1 MTDDIIILK
10 SSGVPLFAKCYGGS
24 TCKTHPDHALQ
35 SGFLAALFSYSKET
49 FSKQGIKSVIFSD
62 FKLDFKIDEE
72 KDLIIVFTNPL
83 NEDDVIIKEQ
93 LEKTHKAFIDK
104 FESKLDSLAFSTE
117 GFYEFDQDLVKLNI
131 VHNGAKKDVPLEKE
145 PFWKKILSHF
155 RRK

>member
-10 SSGVPLFAKCYGGS
+10 SSGIPLYAKCYGGQ
-24 TCKTHPDHALQ
+24 TCKAHPDHALQ

-49 FSKQGIKSVIFSD
+49 FSREGIKSVIFSD

-83 NEDDVIIKEQ
+83 DEDGDRIKKQ

-104 FESKLDSLAFSTE
+104 FESQLDSLTFSTE
-117 GFYEFDQDLVKLNI
+117 GFYEFGQDLINLKI
-131 VHNGAKKDVPLEKE
+131 VHNEAKKDVPLEKE
-145 PFWKKILSHF
+145 PFWRKILSHF
-155 RRK
+155 RKK